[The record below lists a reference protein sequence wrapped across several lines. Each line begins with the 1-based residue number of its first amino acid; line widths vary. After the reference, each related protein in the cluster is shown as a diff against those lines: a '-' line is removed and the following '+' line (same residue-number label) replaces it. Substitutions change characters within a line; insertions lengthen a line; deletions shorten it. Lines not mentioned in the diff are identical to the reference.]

1 MNETKGTIR
10 LRNPI
15 PLPLEDLVPA
25 PDLFAHRS
33 DLHGQQHVSRVM
45 VHAFVLLDAV
55 GCREEAPRLWAA
67 VYLHDLARLHDG
79 VAYEHGADAVQRLS
93 EFEALFARGGVAAA
107 DHEAIR
113 VAVTHHS
120 LSDELP
126 RDHRHWRLTALL
138 KDADGLDRVRL
149 GDLDPQR
156 LRFAETPRLVP
167 FSEQL
172 LWQTEGRRPPGPGYF
187 PWLWAQAQTLL
198 ESVQSA

>member
-79 VAYEHGADAVQRLS
+79 VAYEHGADAAQRLP
-93 EFEALFARGGVAAA
+93 EFEALFARGGVAPG
-107 DHEAIR
+107 DYEAIR
-113 VAVTHHS
+113 TAVTHHS
-120 LSDELP
+120 LSEELP
-126 RDHRHWRLTALL
+126 RDHPHWRLTALL

-167 FSEQL
+167 FAEQL
-172 LWQTEGRRPPGPGYF
+172 LWQTENQRPPGPGYF
-187 PWLWAQAQTLL
+187 PWLWAQAQTIL
-198 ESVQSA
+198 ESVQDA